1 MKKTLSLLAL
11 LLLSNFAFAQ
21 GAMEGV
27 GLVLVLTAIG
37 LISSTVLVFST
48 FKRFSRGRTSAHIGL
63 TISGIILMVCSLLS
77 MLILGS
83 QIDSGFQATC
93 IVSSL
98 VALVLVVLNYRKL

>member
-1 MKKTLSLLAL
+1 MNKTLSLLSL

-21 GAMEGV
+21 GGLEGV

-37 LISSTVLVFST
+37 LISSAVLVFST
-48 FKRFSRGRTSAHIGL
+48 FMRFSRGRTKPHLGL

-77 MLILGS
+77 MVVLGS

-93 IVSSL
+93 IVSSI